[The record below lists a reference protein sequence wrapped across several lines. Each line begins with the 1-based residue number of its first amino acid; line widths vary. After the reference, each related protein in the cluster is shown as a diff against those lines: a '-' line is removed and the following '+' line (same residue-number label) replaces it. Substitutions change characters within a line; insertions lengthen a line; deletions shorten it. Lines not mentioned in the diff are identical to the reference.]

1 VSVFF
6 KLSLYLILFNK
17 MYINTHMFNNVYKK
31 QVLQRKI
38 KDITILKN
46 DKNNT

>member
-1 VSVFF
+1 VSIFL

-17 MYINTHMFNNVYKK
+17 MYINAHMFNNVYKK

-38 KDITILKN
+38 KNIIILKN